1 MSNNQSVRAIAA
13 TGNLSTGFLDETLAH
28 AVSQGA
34 DFIGCDA
41 GSSDSGPFYLGSGK
55 PRGSRDVMK
64 RYTGFILREAMKANI
79 PVIIGTVGHAGT
91 RSQLQWMLDI
101 VRELA
106 RENSWHFPLAGIDS
120 EIEKPKLLE
129 AFKAGQ
135 IAPLDPAP
143 LLDETRISGAERFTA
158 MMGVEPIQR
167 ALKLGAQV
175 VICGRTSDVAIY
187 AAIPL
192 TRGIPPG
199 VAFHAG
205 KILECGAASVTQ
217 RIYPDCLSAVLNHEY
232 FTVEPPNPAMRCS
245 PQSVASHTLYENGDP
260 FRLVESG
267 GTLDT
272 SKARYTA
279 VSDRAVRV
287 TGGEFI
293 PSANYTVR
301 LEGAELVGY
310 RSIAFAG
317 VSDPLVLRQLDSFL
331 SGLLAVIQK
340 KVQHSLGIE
349 ADKYSVK
356 WRIYGRHETV
366 NKEGWESDRTDE
378 NGVGILI
385 DIVAPTQALATAISP
400 IVTHTGLHHPI
411 PEYEGLISNFAFP
424 FSPPGADA
432 GPVYRFCANHVWR
445 LDDPC
450 EPFGMSIEQV

>member
-1 MSNNQSVRAIAA
+1 
-13 TGNLSTGFLDETLAH
+13 
-28 AVSQGA
+28 
-34 DFIGCDA
+34 
-41 GSSDSGPFYLGSGK
+41 
-55 PRGSRDVMK
+55 
-64 RYTGFILREAMKANI
+64 
-79 PVIIGTVGHAGT
+79 
-91 RSQLQWMLDI
+91 
-101 VRELA
+101 
-106 RENSWHFPLAGIDS
+106 
-120 EIEKPKLLE
+120 
-129 AFKAGQ
+129 
-135 IAPLDPAP
+135 
-143 LLDETRISGAERFTA
+143 
-158 MMGVEPIQR
+158 
-167 ALKLGAQV
+167 
-175 VICGRTSDVAIY
+175 
-187 AAIPL
+187 
-192 TRGIPPG
+192 
-199 VAFHAG
+199 
-205 KILECGAASVTQ
+205 
-217 RIYPDCLSAVLNHEY
+217 
-232 FTVEPPNPAMRCS
+232 
-245 PQSVASHTLYENGDP
+245 
-260 FRLVESG
+260 
-267 GTLDT
+267 
-272 SKARYTA
+272 
-279 VSDRAVRV
+279 VRV

-356 WRIYGRHETV
+356 WRIYGRHETL
-366 NKEGWESDRTDE
+366 NKEGWESDKTDE